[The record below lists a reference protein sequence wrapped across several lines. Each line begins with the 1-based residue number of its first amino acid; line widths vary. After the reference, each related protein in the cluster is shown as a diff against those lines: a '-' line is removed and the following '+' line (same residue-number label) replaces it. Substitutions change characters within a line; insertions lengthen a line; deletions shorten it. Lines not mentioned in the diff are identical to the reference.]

1 MRQAFIIIGGLGT
14 GMMGGWLGWD
24 VCWPFAVA
32 LLAIVHV
39 TRYKAPA
46 KPKKFIPTNIGQIR
60 DGNGSRMSPLI
71 VAAYIAGTST
81 SNNEGGES

>member
-24 VCWPFAVA
+24 VCWPFAIA
-32 LLAIVHV
+32 LIAIVYV
-39 TRYKAPA
+39 TRYKAPT
-46 KPKKFIPTNIGQIR
+46 KPEKFIPTNIGQTR
-60 DGNGSRMSPLI
+60 DGSGSRMSPFI
-71 VAAYIAGTST
+71 VAAYIAGASQ